1 MPGTIEIQ
9 LTFHKDSYPCAMQ
22 ALRRFGTARNR
33 ADYLKTVL
41 EAHFKALEGVQ
52 NRTMQEDR
60 GPAAP
65 PRADKQS
72 SDVPERLDTQD
83 IQRTFSSFFK

>member
-1 MPGTIEIQ
+1 MPRTVEIQ
-9 LTFHKDSYPCAMQ
+9 LTFHEDSYPFAME

-41 EAHFKALEGVQ
+41 EAHFKALEGAQ
-52 NRTMQEDR
+52 NCTVQEDP

-72 SDVPERLDTQD
+72 SELPESLDTQD

>member
-9 LTFHKDSYPCAMQ
+9 LTFHQDAYPCATR

-41 EAHFKALEGVQ
+41 EAHFKTLEGAQHRTVQ
-52 NRTMQEDR
+52 ENP
-60 GPAAP
+60 GPTP
-65 PRADKQS
+65 PHADKQS
-72 SDVPERLDTQD
+72 SELPESLDTQD